1 MLIGQKLIVPV
12 NNLSICLAQQ
22 NPTPEPGQ
30 PAASREQL
38 VEMAKT
44 WANKA
49 IEIGTSIAPPERN
62 EECDV
67 ACAVATH
74 NLAEFEEMDGNIRA
88 ARLKYT
94 EAKSLAE
101 VLGFKEGVENAE
113 AGLKRLEGK

>member
-1 MLIGQKLIVPV
+1 M
-12 NNLSICLAQQ
+12 NNLSISLAQQ

-30 PAASREQL
+30 PAASRTVL
-38 VEMAKT
+38 VENART

-49 IEIGTSIAPPERN
+49 IEIGSAIAPPARN

-74 NLAEFEEMDGNIRA
+74 NLAEFAEMLGDYKE
-88 ARLKYT
+88 ARLKYADA
-94 EAKSLAE
+94 ESVAKT
-101 VLGFKEGVENAE
+101 LGFSEGVKNAQ